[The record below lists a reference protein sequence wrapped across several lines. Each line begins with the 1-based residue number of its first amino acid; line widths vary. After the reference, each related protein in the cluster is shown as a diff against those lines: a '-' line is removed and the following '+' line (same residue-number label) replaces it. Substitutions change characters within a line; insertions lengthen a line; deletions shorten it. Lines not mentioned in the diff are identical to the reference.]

1 MVLRDAAASKK
12 HIVLVINIFPLSAQ
26 AKGGSKSFVW
36 WDQRILCRPLIVF
49 FADERKLTTLSQ
61 SASAPSC
68 QDNHHSQCNPIYV
81 NNVWMLQWQDST
93 LALQKYLIL
102 ALPQRVLKNQK
113 TKKDIFTF
121 SVAPFQLP
129 PIKRGLL
136 ECIRRS
142 SVVIAGCYW
151 KQKEKLV

>member
-1 MVLRDAAASKK
+1 MLAHLKTYCFCHQYISSFRPGERWEQKFCVMRPK
-12 HIVLVINIFPLSAQ
+12 NPLP
-26 AKGGSKSFVW
+26 
-36 WDQRILCRPLIVF
+36 PLIVF

-121 SVAPFQLP
+121 SVAPSQLP
-129 PIKRGLL
+129 SINRGLL

-142 SVVIAGCYW
+142 SVVVAGCYW

>member
-1 MVLRDAAASKK
+1 MLAHLKTYCFCHQYISSFRPGERWEQKFCVMRPK
-12 HIVLVINIFPLSAQ
+12 NPLP
-26 AKGGSKSFVW
+26 
-36 WDQRILCRPLIVF
+36 PLIVF

-68 QDNHHSQCNPIYV
+68 QDNHHSQCNPIMWTMFECYC
-81 NNVWMLQWQDST
+81 
-93 LALQKYLIL
+93 KIL
-102 ALPQRVLKNQK
+102 PWHCRNISFCHCHKQQRVLKNQK

-121 SVAPFQLP
+121 SVAPSQLP
-129 PIKRGLL
+129 SINRGLL

-142 SVVIAGCYW
+142 SVVVAGCYW